1 MIPGANLSLIEML
14 LLCFSGPQER
24 KPSALLRG
32 GQRRACS
39 LIREVRTQRTR
50 SKGSRKRG
58 PARMIRPLEISY
70 RKEKELTFLVSKE
83 NKETATVETDAG
95 VRKHFRAPQ
104 S

>member
-1 MIPGANLSLIEML
+1 
-14 LLCFSGPQER
+14 
-24 KPSALLRG
+24 
-32 GQRRACS
+32 
-39 LIREVRTQRTR
+39 
-50 SKGSRKRG
+50 
-58 PARMIRPLEISY
+58 MIRPLEISY